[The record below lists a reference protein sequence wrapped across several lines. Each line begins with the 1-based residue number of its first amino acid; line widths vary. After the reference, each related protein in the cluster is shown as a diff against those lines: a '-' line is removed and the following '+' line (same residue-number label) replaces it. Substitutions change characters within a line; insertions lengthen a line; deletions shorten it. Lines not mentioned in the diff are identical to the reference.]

1 MNPID
6 EPAAVGQG
14 LSQIPRDIVAT
25 VLDLAVTGW
34 AAVLAAGLVNQ
45 QSSEADIAG
54 FLGTEMRAEQD
65 RRPELRGRM
74 RIEEE
79 VGTRSP
85 GATKANGRIDVK
97 VIYSLAYGEYFGLEC
112 KRVGA
117 KGLARKYLTEGV
129 LRFVSAKYSHGHD
142 FGAMLAFDVSSRY
155 GAGLRYVRDYLAKH
169 ADDACIEQPWIA
181 EVSFGIAS
189 DLYRTRH
196 RQVGGTPITLLH
208 LFLGV
213 PQSHYSAPA
222 PLHSSVSI

>member
-1 MNPID
+1 VNPID
-6 EPAAVGQG
+6 EPAAVGTG
-14 LSQIPRDIVAT
+14 LAQIPHNIVAT
-25 VLDLAVTGW
+25 VLDLAVAGW
-34 AAVLAAGLVNQ
+34 AAVLSAGLVSQ

-54 FLGTEMRAEQD
+54 FLGTEMRAAQD

-85 GATKANGRIDVK
+85 GAAKANGRIDVK
-97 VIYSLAYGEYFGLEC
+97 VIYSLTYGEYFGLEC

-142 FGAMLAFDVSSRY
+142 FGAMLAFDVSRRH

-169 ADDACIEQPWIA
+169 GDAACVVQPWIA
-181 EVSFGIAS
+181 ETSFSVAS

-196 RQVGGTPITLLH
+196 QQVGGTLITLLH
-208 LFLGV
+208 LFL
-213 PQSHYSAPA
+213 
-222 PLHSSVSI
+222 SVR